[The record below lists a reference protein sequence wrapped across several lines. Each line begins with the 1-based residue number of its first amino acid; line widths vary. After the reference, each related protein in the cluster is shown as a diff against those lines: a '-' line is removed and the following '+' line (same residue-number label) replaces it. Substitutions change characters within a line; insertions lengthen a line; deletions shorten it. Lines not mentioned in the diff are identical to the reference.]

1 MTTAIGKVPY
11 AASVKVGLQFKR
23 RFWEED
29 EVIYGGI
36 SYTDLPI
43 TLISY
48 PSTGYHSPGKGVLLG
63 AYVWGLDAYQFT
75 SMSPEQRVRKA
86 VEYGTQLHPQYP
98 REFETGIAVG
108 WHRVPF
114 THGCFGMW
122 SEAARAE
129 HYAPLCQIDGRL
141 ALAGEHVSY
150 IPAWQEGAILSA
162 HDVVGRLHRKVL
174 AQGARA

>member
-1 MTTAIGKVPY
+1 M
-11 AASVKVGLQFKR
+11 
-23 RFWEED
+23 
-29 EVIYGGI
+29 
-36 SYTDLPI
+36 
-43 TLISY
+43 
-48 PSTGYHSPGKGVLLG
+48 LG